1 MDKLQYDNLY
11 KFLVSLGIVLIVLPI
26 AALIYLLNMEPILIS
41 QADYE
46 SLSEASLQML
56 ADRSNLTEMFFK
68 MFPWIAGIFFLLGA
82 ALLLCGI
89 WNWKRIQGDLDKKL
103 GAEATIQVIKALKMS
118 KEETTEKAKEEVKS
132 TNQIVEVGKNEA
144 SKDVLNCRTHE
155 NIVDKYIEIEN
166 RCYNYFVKR
175 YAGSYK
181 FERNIRIGKYSYDF
195 IGVSQSNNIDLV
207 VEIKYFKSEKV
218 DLQRLYAAFDRLYAA
233 GVNYETV
240 VRRNFKCVGVIVAPE
255 EQLQVIE
262 ASMKTYRNAYKETET
277 KVDVRCI
284 AEEML

>member
-26 AALIYLLNMEPILIS
+26 AAAIYLLNMEPLIIS

-56 ADRSNLTEMFFK
+56 AKRDDLTEIFFK
-68 MFPWIAGIFFLLGA
+68 VFPWIAGIFFLLGT

-144 SKDVLNCRTHE
+144 SKDVLNCKTRE

-166 RCYNYFVKR
+166 RCYSYFVKR

-195 IGVSQSNNIDLV
+195 IGVSQSDNIDLV

-218 DLQRLYAAFDRLYAA
+218 DLQRLYAAFDRLYSA

-240 VRRNFKCVGVIVAPE
+240 VRRNFRCIGVIVAPKK
-255 EQLQVIE
+255 QLKRIE
-262 ASMKTYRNAYKETET
+262 ASIATYRNAYRETATEIEV
-277 KVDVRCI
+277 KCI
-284 AEEML
+284 AEETL